1 MQFDGL
7 PRGARS
13 IAFASNGTELRGW
26 FRPSGRGK
34 PGPLVIMTHG
44 WSGTKEMSLDS
55 YAEHFVARGL
65 SVMAYDHFGFGESG
79 GLPRQEIDPIA
90 QTRGYRDAISFA
102 QTLDEVNPDAI
113 GIWGTSYAGGH
124 VLTVAAFDKRV
135 RCVVSQCPTIS
146 GWDNTQLRFS
156 KDQWA
161 EMTAVFN
168 RDRLKRFQG
177 EPPIMIPVIPDLS
190 KAVVDPDR
198 VHFGNNGAAW
208 YINLEESSRVNWRNE
223 ITLRSLEL
231 YSEYEPGSTIERIAP
246 TPLMMIL
253 GEKDMVTPTA
263 SCVKAFER
271 AGGPKELVMLPGGH
285 YDLYVEN
292 RAAAANA
299 AAHWFE
305 KHLVP
310 SDL

>member
-1 MQFDGL
+1 MQDNRL
-7 PRGARS
+7 PRGARKVS
-13 IAFASNGTELRGW
+13 FASSGIELQGWLLQGKVTERA
-26 FRPSGRGK
+26 
-34 PGPLVIMTHG
+34 PLIIMTHG
-44 WSGTKEMSLDS
+44 WSGTKEMSLDC

-102 QTLDEVNPDAI
+102 QTLDEVDPDAI

-135 RCVVSQCPTIS
+135 RCVVAQCPTIS
-146 GWDNTQLRFS
+146 GWDNTQMRFS
-156 KDQWA
+156 KEQWA
-161 EMTAVFN
+161 DMTAAFN
-168 RDRLKRFQG
+168 QDRLKRFQG
-177 EPPIMIPVIPDLS
+177 EPPAMVPVIPDMS

-198 VHFGNNGAAW
+198 THFGNNGAAW
-208 YINLEESSRVNWRNE
+208 YINLKESSRANWHNE

-231 YSEYEPGSTIERIAP
+231 YSEYEPGATIERIAP

-263 SCVKAFER
+263 SCVQAFER

-299 AAHWFE
+299 AANWFE
-305 KHLVP
+305 EHLAP
-310 SDL
+310 SKR